1 MVRSARL
8 IRASGR
14 LQFAGKYL
22 LLMSQV
28 GTKKRVVF
36 TTWGSFGD
44 LHPFMA
50 LALELQGR
58 GHISVIA
65 TSPLYRE
72 KVEAQGIAFHP
83 VRPDLPPPEA
93 ETSAEIIRRVS
104 NARWGPSY
112 LFREL
117 LVPHLRETYA
127 DTLAAVEAEGGA
139 DLLVSHQVPLTAP
152 LVAEKTGT
160 KWISSVLFPI
170 AFASAYDPPTPPQLP
185 VLRALAAAHPLVAR
199 AIFGLGKWTTK
210 SWVEPIQRFRK
221 ELGLPRKGNPIF
233 EGQHSPDLV
242 LALFSKLLARIQ
254 PDFPSNTII
263 TGFPIYDRKDREPPS
278 PELLRF
284 LDEGEPP
291 ILFTLG
297 SSLVWIAKDFY
308 RVSIEAA
315 QKLSRRA
322 LLLVGDH
329 RNLPQ
334 TKLPDGIAAFDY
346 APHSLVMPRASVIVH
361 QGGIGTA
368 GQALRAGRPMLVV
381 PFGQDQ
387 PDNARRCVR
396 LGVGR
401 RLSPSR
407 FTVPRVVS
415 ELSELLSN
423 PAYSEQAAKVG
434 QLVREEN
441 GTKTACDAIEQ
452 VLHR

>member
-1 MVRSARL
+1 
-8 IRASGR
+8 
-14 LQFAGKYL
+14 
-22 LLMSQV
+22 
-28 GTKKRVVF
+28 
-36 TTWGSFGD
+36 
-44 LHPFMA
+44 MA
-50 LALELQGR
+50 LALEMQER
-58 GHISVIA
+58 GYHSVIA

-72 KVEAQGIAFHP
+72 KVEAEGIAFHP
-83 VRPDLPPPEA
+83 VRPDLPPPDA

-104 NARWGPSY
+104 HGRGGPEY

-127 DTLAAVEAEGGA
+127 DTLAAVTAEGGA

-152 LVAEKTGT
+152 LVAEKTGV

-170 AFASAYDPPTPPQLP
+170 AFASAYDPPTPPQFP
-185 VLRALAAAHPLVAR
+185 ALRTLAATHPFVAR
-199 AIFGLGKWTTK
+199 TLFGLGKWTTK
-210 SWVEPIQRFRK
+210 SWVEPIQQFRK
-221 ELGLPRKGNPIF
+221 ELGLRQKGNPIF
-233 EGQHSPDLV
+233 EGQHSPSLV
-242 LALFSKLLARIQ
+242 LALFSKLLARVQ

-263 TGFPIYDRKDREPPS
+263 TGFPFYDRKDGQPPS

-297 SSLVWIAKDFY
+297 SSLVWIARDFY

-315 QKLSRRA
+315 QKLGRRA
-322 LLLVGDH
+322 LLLIGDN

-334 TKLPDGIAAFDY
+334 TKLPDGIASFDY
-346 APHSLVMPRASVIVH
+346 APHSLVMPRASLIVH
-361 QGGIGTA
+361 QGGIGTT
-368 GQALRAGRPMLVV
+368 GQALRAGHPMLIV

-401 RLSPSR
+401 NLSSAR
-407 FTVPRVVS
+407 YTTPRVIR
-415 ELSELLSN
+415 ELSELLNN
-423 PAYSEQAAKVG
+423 PIYREQAAEVA
-434 QLVREEN
+434 QRVREEN
-441 GTKTACDAIEQ
+441 GAKRACDAIER